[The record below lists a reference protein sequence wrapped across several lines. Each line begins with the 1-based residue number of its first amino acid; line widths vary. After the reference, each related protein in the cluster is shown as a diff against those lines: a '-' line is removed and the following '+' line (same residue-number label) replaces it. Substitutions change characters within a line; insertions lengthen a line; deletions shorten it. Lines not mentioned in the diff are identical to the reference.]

1 MEVAGKL
8 MVAVSNAPIPAKVGE
23 HLQFGVSA
31 PHLHAFDAGT
41 SEALPHGLG
50 GRVSSGPRA
59 TKAKSRP

>member
-8 MVAVSNAPIPAKVGE
+8 MVAFSNAPIPAKVGE

-41 SEALPHGLG
+41 SEGFYPTGLG
-50 GRVSSGPRA
+50 A
-59 TKAKSRP
+59 A